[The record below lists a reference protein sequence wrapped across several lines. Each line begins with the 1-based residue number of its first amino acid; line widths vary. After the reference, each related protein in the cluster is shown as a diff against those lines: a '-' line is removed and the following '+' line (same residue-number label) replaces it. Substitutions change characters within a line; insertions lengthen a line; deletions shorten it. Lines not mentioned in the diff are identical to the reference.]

1 MKQPPEGTS
10 MLLKS
15 LITTV
20 ALGVGL
26 VGTGLATAEATT
38 APKSTP
44 SNPPKAAPGKLPKA
58 GAGNLPT
65 AAPGKLPPLHKNP
78 NYTG

>member
-1 MKQPPEGTS
+1 MH
-10 MLLKS
+10 LKS
-15 LITTV
+15 LITAV

-38 APKSTP
+38 APKPAP
-44 SNPPKAAPGKLPKA
+44 SN
-58 GAGNLPT
+58 NLPT
-65 AAPGKLPPLHKNP
+65 AAPSNPPAAAPGGHLPPAAPSKPPILHKNP